1 MRDVWVRG
9 GGRGGGSPVEKQGR
23 EREDDIHRNAANE
36 RVPSRLAT
44 RSFLAIEVICLRP
57 LAARTVGDAATLLDR
72 TVRGARCRS
81 RSRALR
87 AARNT
92 IVEFLQPEVVAAGA
106 PATQQVPAG
115 NIPVQSRIKKAGRRR
130 DGGTAG
136 RRDWRVATV
145 AHLTA
150 STRASTS
157 AQIRV

>member
-1 MRDVWVRG
+1 VRDVWVRG

-136 RRDWRVATV
+136 
-145 AHLTA
+145 
-150 STRASTS
+150 
-157 AQIRV
+157 